1 MVSAWLW
8 SNIVV
13 GVVEAV
19 AVAVALPL
27 ISVPN
32 ALLWAVL
39 ALFAELV
46 PRLGAAT

>member
-1 MVSAWLW
+1 LLPG
-8 SNIVV
+8 V
-13 GVVEAV
+13 G
-19 AVAVALPL
+19 
-27 ISVPN
+27 VPN